1 MKPRGRISAAA
12 LSVLSVDGQQARPLP
27 PACLS
32 EPERELFA
40 SIVGGCDADHFRQTD
55 LPLLSRYCEAAILAE
70 RGAGAPQ
77 RCGARRQAKPVGR
90 RSGKMR
96 QGYGLPIHAAAFIAA
111 VANRSENFGQAAA
124 LLRPKPL
131 GCCRMTAAAERR
143 DQFISLAE
151 RYCKLGRLLPA
162 VEDIDTNDIAAIAEA
177 RLILWEMSKTKS
189 AMDALL
195 QRPV

>member
-1 MKPRGRISAAA
+1 
-12 LSVLSVDGQQARPLP
+12 
-27 PACLS
+27 
-32 EPERELFA
+32 
-40 SIVGGCDADHFRQTD
+40 
-55 LPLLSRYCEAAILAE
+55 
-70 RGAGAPQ
+70 
-77 RCGARRQAKPVGR
+77 
-90 RSGKMR
+90 MR

-124 LLRPKPL
+124 LLRAKPL
-131 GCCRMTAAAERR
+131 GSCRMTAAAERR

-162 VEDIDTNDIAAIAEA
+162 VGDIDTNDIAAIAEA
-177 RLILWEMSKTKS
+177 SLILWEMSKTKS